1 MLPCAFGCRGASLF
15 GGVLHIAWNAR
26 FLFFPFFSS
35 SFPEFFFHG
44 EFLPAFSF
52 LSFPPV
58 VLSSFPPVLCGG
70 AEETYSSLYTVCH
83 PYIKVAIVAGFHLFP
98 SRTEKLSPPAPMVL
112 PARWESR

>member
-1 MLPCAFGCRGASLF
+1 MLPCAFGCRGASPF

-52 LSFPPV
+52 LSFLPV
-58 VLSSFPPVLCGG
+58 VLSSFPPVLFGWSG
-70 AEETYSSLYTVCH
+70 RDLQQLVHRMSSLHQGGYSGGV
-83 PYIKVAIVAGFHLFP
+83 
-98 SRTEKLSPPAPMVL
+98 PPLPIPNREVK
-112 PARWESR
+112 PARADGTARKVGE